1 MDEIQILQKRLEEL
15 AKQSYQS
22 GIFTFSDFLSL
33 AEQDVFYRM
42 ERELSYSKPS
52 LFGGAEPCE
61 RKIVRFGSEDELGY
75 SLDYPIKCIKASAKD
90 PKFSDGFSHR
100 DLLGALMNLG
110 IKRQM
115 LGDIAVDGTDG
126 FIFCHEKI
134 CDFILM
140 ELKKARHT
148 VLSLS
153 LYEGELSDRIFKK
166 EPRQIQCASLRLD
179 CVVAKAWELS
189 RSEAQELIESG
200 KVFIGGMQCLDNSY
214 ELKEEQV
221 VSVRGHGKFVYKSVL
236 SLSKKG
242 KLNLLIEQYV

>member
-126 FIFCHEKI
+126 FIFCHGAITAANGDGCAEMITQGLQNIHKGRRN
-134 CDFILM
+134 
-140 ELKKARHT
+140 E
-148 VLSLS
+148 
-153 LYEGELSDRIFKK
+153 DRVGAVI
-166 EPRQIQCASLRLD
+166 A
-179 CVVAKAWELS
+179 
-189 RSEAQELIESG
+189 
-200 KVFIGGMQCLDNSY
+200 
-214 ELKEEQV
+214 
-221 VSVRGHGKFVYKSVL
+221 GKFSHAEIAAEFFLPVFAFGINFHIHSFT
-236 SLSKKG
+236 
-242 KLNLLIEQYV
+242 LLPVFW